1 VTPVHF
7 RSVHPWDLPY
17 HEAVAWQRR
26 LRRRLRTDR
35 PLDIAAL
42 RTVAGADV
50 AYEPRRR
57 HRRGPGG
64 NAAAPTAR
72 FVAAVVVMRL
82 PHLEVAETAAAAA
95 ETSFPYIP
103 GLLSF
108 REGPALQGAF
118 ARLSRRP
125 DVVVFDGQGIAH
137 PRGLGLA
144 AHLGILLGCPA
155 VGCAKSRLYGVTR
168 GEPAARRGSRRA
180 ILAPQGPVRRR
191 GGHGTEVLPFQPGE
205 RIGTLL
211 RTRDGVKPVWVS
223 CGHLVD
229 LPSAERLILR
239 TTRGYRLPEPIRAAH
254 RLVNT
259 ELRRITTR

>member
-1 VTPVHF
+1 VHF
-7 RSVHPWDLPY
+7 RSVHPWHLSY
-17 HEAVAWQRR
+17 HEAVTWQVR
-26 LRRRLRTDR
+26 LRRRLRADS
-35 PLDIAAL
+35 PLDVSAL

-57 HRRGPGG
+57 ERGG
-64 NAAAPTAR
+64 ADAEPTAR

-82 PHLEVAETAAAAA
+82 PGLEVMETATAAA
-95 ETSFPYIP
+95 ETGFPYIP

-118 ARLSRRP
+118 ARLDERP
-125 DVVVFDGQGIAH
+125 DVVLFDGQGIAH

-144 AHLGILLGCPA
+144 AHLGILLGCPT

-168 GEPAARRGSRRA
+168 GQPGHRRGSRRA
-180 ILAPQGPVRRR
+180 ILAPPEPARQR
-191 GGHGTEVLPFQPGE
+191 GGRQAHAPPFRPGE

-239 TTRGYRLPEPIRAAH
+239 TTRGYRLPEPIRTAH
-254 RLVNT
+254 RLVNA